1 MKILSYVE
9 LCSLDGTML
18 LVNKAD
24 VITRLN
30 FYNIK
35 ENFMLEEYGIFRKTY
50 SSNGFD
56 LIFNSKEEFEITTR
70 MHHVGHSDIETYCN
84 EHVIGKIVVGFE
96 FSGTPFG
103 NKIET
108 IKAPKEIKANIPL
121 NALSLLKKQSI
132 INIINAAA
140 ANVTYTLHAT
150 IYAKCASGGD
160 WHTDIQAAINA
171 KAAQGFTV
179 TLISA

>member
-96 FSGTPFG
+96 DLSDIPIYIPSKTRDGEKVVPKVVYDAVRMTTSPLDEPETK
-103 NKIET
+103 NKNSE
-108 IKAPKEIKANIPL
+108 
-121 NALSLLKKQSI
+121 
-132 INIINAAA
+132 
-140 ANVTYTLHAT
+140 
-150 IYAKCASGGD
+150 
-160 WHTDIQAAINA
+160 DIQ
-171 KAAQGFTV
+171 
-179 TLISA
+179 